1 MSTGS
6 SEASRFARYAFR
18 RHFFQHAG
26 FRVVKSTEN
35 APVRLCNC
43 EVFVLGVGV
52 EENPVLLPV
61 CEKKSWVPST
71 NNQFQFEVESYL
83 NKLLEEQYGE
93 GNEMTNSLIAYYES
107 VAGKYGC
114 GKANALHL
122 GCGPGYTSL
131 MLSKTFDLVAGV
143 DYCGRFV
150 NTAMQI
156 QNNGVVKFGTKKEA
170 RLPDGV
176 KPKNVNF
183 VQLTWLPN
191 EVENHDFVLV
201 EFLDRVLSPKSWLV
215 KLWECI
221 SSDGIMVSCTSNKWK
236 VTTLSAEVGKWFEVV
251 ESSVQGDKLV
261 TVWKMKN

>member
-26 FRVVKSTEN
+26 FHVVKSTEN
-35 APVRLCNC
+35 APVRLCDC

-61 CEKKSWVPST
+61 CDKKKSWVPST
-71 NNQFQFEVESYL
+71 NNQFQFEVESQL
-83 NKLLEEQYGE
+83 NDLLVEQYGE
-93 GNEMTNSLIAYYES
+93 GNERTNSLVSYYES
-107 VAGKYGC
+107 IINKYGC
-114 GKANALHL
+114 GKKSALHL

-131 MLSKTFDLVAGV
+131 MLSKTFDSVVGV

-156 QNNGVVKFGTKKEA
+156 QNEGDVKFGFGKEA
-170 RLPDGV
+170 KLPEGV
-176 KPKNVNF
+176 RAKNVSF

-201 EFLDRVLSPKSWLV
+201 EFLDRVLSSKSWLV

-221 SSDGIMVSCTSNKWK
+221 SNNGLLVLCTSSNQKIS
-236 VTTLSAEVGKWFEVV
+236 TLSSEMGKW
-251 ESSVQGDKLV
+251 LV
-261 TVWKMKN
+261 IDNYRVIL